1 MPRVTEDDF
10 ADKEIACI
18 YIAES
23 ISEATTIE
31 QILNENDVNYLIDI
45 EQYTRPSLLTNP
57 IQTGVVFY
65 VLAGQIDF
73 CRNIIQSKGM
83 SRGITHE

>member
-1 MPRVTEDDF
+1 MPRVTEDKF
-10 ADKEIACI
+10 ADKEIARI

-23 ISEATTIE
+23 IKEATTIE
-31 QILNENDVNYLIDI
+31 QILTENGVDYLIDL
-45 EQYTRPSLLTNP
+45 EQYTRPSLLTSP

-73 CRNIIQSKGM
+73 CKGIIESKGM
-83 SRGITHE
+83 SRGIIYE